1 MDFAGRKLVIATKH
15 SKEKVIGPLV
25 EEQLGAEWFV
35 NPTFDTDVLGT
46 FSGEIERKDDPLTTL
61 KNKCLLAM
69 EVSNCELG
77 IASEGSF
84 GPHPTLFFGHTDDEL
99 LVFIDKK
106 YNLEIYVRELST
118 ETNFG
123 GAEIKNLTEAEE
135 FSSKHGF
142 PQHALIVKNLKDDL
156 DFIRNG
162 IDNYSDLNQSVKECL
177 SIHGKAYLETDMRA
191 MYNPTRMKVIESA
204 AQKLMEKINSKC
216 PECKTHGFSVSESKP
231 GLRCEWCSSP
241 TDSILY
247 HLLTCQKCS
256 FSEKEFYPN
265 GKKFEDPMYC
275 SNCNP

>member
-1 MDFAGRKLVIATKH
+1 MDFVGRKLLIATKH
-15 SKEKVIGPLV
+15 DKQKVIGPLIT
-25 EEQLGAEWFV
+25 EYLGAEWFI
-35 NPTFDTDVLGT
+35 NTDFDTDLLGT
-46 FSGEIERKDDPLTTL
+46 FSGEVERKDDALITL

-69 EVSNCELG
+69 EASNCDLG

-84 GPHPTLFFGHTDDEL
+84 GPHPTLFFGHADDEL

-106 YNLEIYVRELST
+106 NDLEIYSRELST

-123 GAEIKNLTEAEE
+123 GSVIRSLTEAEE
-135 FSSKHGF
+135 FASKHGF
-142 PQHALIVKNLKDDL
+142 PQHALIVKNMQE
-156 DFIRNG
+156 DFDYIQKGVN
-162 IDNYSDLNQSVKECL
+162 NSSDLSHFVLECL
-177 SIHGKAYLETDMRA
+177 SNYGSVYLETDMRA

-204 AQKLMEKINSKC
+204 AQKLMKKINSKC
-216 PECKTHGFSVSESKP
+216 PECKTHGFSVTEVKS

-247 HLLTCQKCS
+247 HLLSCQKCS

-275 SNCNP
+275 SFCNP

>member
-1 MDFAGRKLVIATKH
+1 MDFVGRKLLIATKH
-15 SKEKVIGPLV
+15 DKQKVIGPLIT
-25 EEQLGAEWFV
+25 EYLGAEWFI
-35 NPTFDTDVLGT
+35 NTDFDTDLLGT
-46 FSGEIERKDDPLTTL
+46 FSGEVERKDDALITL

-69 EVSNCELG
+69 EASNCDLG

-84 GPHPTLFFGHTDDEL
+84 GPHPTLFFGHADDEL

-106 YNLEIYVRELST
+106 NDLEIYSRELST

-123 GAEIKNLTEAEE
+123 GSVIRSLTEAEE
-135 FSSKHGF
+135 FASKHGF
-142 PQHALIVKNLKDDL
+142 PQHALIVKNMQE
-156 DFIRNG
+156 DFDYIQKGVN
-162 IDNYSDLNQSVKECL
+162 NSSDLSHFVLECL
-177 SIHGKAYLETDMRA
+177 SNYGSVYLETDMRA

-204 AQKLMEKINSKC
+204 AQKLMKKITSKC
-216 PECKTHGFSVSESKP
+216 PECKTHGFSVTEVKS

-275 SNCNP
+275 SFCNP

>member
-1 MDFAGRKLVIATKH
+1 MDFVGRKLLIATKH
-15 SKEKVIGPLV
+15 DKQKVIGPLIT
-25 EEQLGAEWFV
+25 EYLGAEWFI
-35 NPTFDTDVLGT
+35 NTDFDTDLLGT
-46 FSGEIERKDDPLTTL
+46 FSGEVERKDDALITL

-69 EVSNCELG
+69 EASNCDLG

-84 GPHPTLFFGHTDDEL
+84 GPHPTLFFGHADDEL

-106 YNLEIYVRELST
+106 NDLEIYSRELST

-123 GAEIKNLTEAEE
+123 GSVIRSLTEAEE
-135 FSSKHGF
+135 FASKHGF
-142 PQHALIVKNLKDDL
+142 PQHALIVKNMQE
-156 DFIRNG
+156 DFDYIQKGVN
-162 IDNYSDLNQSVKECL
+162 NSSDLSHFVLECL
-177 SIHGKAYLETDMRA
+177 SNYGSVYLETDMRA

-204 AQKLMEKINSKC
+204 AQKLMKKINSKC
-216 PECKTHGFSVSESKP
+216 PECKTHGFSVTEVKS

-275 SNCNP
+275 SFCNP